1 MLRVE
6 IALRGDTA
14 KQFSTCVRRISWLL
28 IRLFAYW
35 DKTQESRGKNQ
46 EGEVPSDQWAVIRED
61 GGEPRMGRIQRI
73 FSSFARFA

>member
-35 DKTQESRGKNQ
+35 GDVARSVIEGIVEMSQALHLRLSRAERLARGDGRESLRR
-46 EGEVPSDQWAVIRED
+46 S
-61 GGEPRMGRIQRI
+61 
-73 FSSFARFA
+73 